1 MIFSYKEYGEILR
14 PVIPV
19 KISCGDKSILYEVLV
34 DSGSDKCFFDWE
46 IGEMIGINTDNSEL
60 NEVFGIGGKI
70 SLYYTHP
77 VTLTVGD
84 VSNEIIAGFI
94 PKIGGGIVPYGLVGQ
109 NGFFNN
115 FSVKFD
121 LINKEVE
128 VISNSK

>member
-19 KISCGDKSILYEVLV
+19 KISSGGKSISYEVLV

-46 IGEMIGINTDNSEL
+46 IGEIIGINTKNSEL
-60 NEVFGIGGKI
+60 HEVFGVGGKI

-77 VTLTVGD
+77 VTLTVGNI
-84 VSNEIIAGFI
+84 SNEIIAGFI

-109 NGFFNN
+109 NGFFDK

-121 LINKEVE
+121 LKNRGVE
-128 VISNSK
+128 VISNL